1 MKTKLLNELGC
12 LALSVIVIIAGVE
25 PAFSQQDEGLQ
36 ASYTELK
43 FTSSVS
49 GDHGV
54 FDFVNSPT
62 KGARANTVLS
72 KIRGALGHG
81 GGVVL
86 SQGSAGYQ
94 TISSYINQPAS
105 YTVTPSIGRNGSVSP
120 STPQTAV
127 DGTSVDFTFTADSG
141 YELESLGGCDAGA
154 VYSGT
159 KFERT
164 VTVTVSASTGD
175 CTLSATFKELVDPSV
190 LKVALEEPVKG
201 QVHTGVGNLRGWAI
215 ASEGITKV
223 EILVDGV
230 LAFEAP
236 YGGERGDVGGAFP
249 DVAGSSESGFS
260 LAYNYSSLSAGP
272 HTITAVAH
280 DALGETKK
288 SAARFEVVRFDSPFI
303 SDPNAVNLD
312 NASCTVSSDEIS
324 IVDALVE
331 GPVYDLRLEWRT
343 AEQGFEIIEIR

>member
-1 MKTKLLNELGC
+1 MSGKVRQEPIRVGLISITGLMWLWLFVTNTATGQTAE
-12 LALSVIVIIAGVE
+12 AFYASDVESIVQGKCIRCHRSG
-25 PAFSQQDEGLQ
+25 GQ
-36 ASYTELK
+36 ASYTKLI

-49 GDHGV
+49 GNHNV
-54 FDFVNSPT
+54 FDRFVNSPT

-94 TISSYINQPAS
+94 TF
-105 YTVTPSIGRNGSVSP
+105 
-120 STPQTAV
+120 STYV
-127 DGTSVDFTFTADSG
+127 D
-141 YELESLGGCDAGA
+141 L
-154 VYSGT
+154 
-159 KFERT
+159 
-164 VTVTVSASTGD
+164 
-175 CTLSATFKELVDPSV
+175 LSADEQPVDPGV
-190 LKVALEEPVKG
+190 LKVSLEEPREG

-260 LAYNYSSLSAGP
+260 LAYSYSSLSAGS

-280 DALGETKK
+280 NALGETKK
-288 SAARFEVVRFDSPFI
+288 SAARFEVVRFDSAFI
-303 SDPNAVNLD
+303 STRMP
-312 NASCTVSSDEIS
+312 
-324 IVDALVE
+324 
-331 GPVYDLRLEWRT
+331 
-343 AEQGFEIIEIR
+343 

>member
-1 MKTKLLNELGC
+1 MTRKVKQSQICWGLT
-12 LALSVIVIIAGVE
+12 SIAGFTWLLVANMASGQTAE
-25 PAFSQQDEGLQ
+25 AFYASDVDSIVQ
-36 ASYTELK
+36 AKCIRCHRSGGQAGSTALRYTA
-43 FTSSVS
+43 SVS
-49 GDHGV
+49 GNHRV
-54 FDFVNSPT
+54 IESYVNNPT
-62 KGARANTVLS
+62 KGARANRLLS
-72 KIRGALGHG
+72 KITGGSGHG
-81 GGVVL
+81 GGRVV
-86 SQGSAGYQ
+86 SQGSADYQ
-94 TISSYINQPAS
+94 TLSTYMDLLTNDEQP
-105 YTVTPSIGRNGSVSP
+105 
-120 STPQTAV
+120 
-127 DGTSVDFTFTADSG
+127 
-141 YELESLGGCDAGA
+141 
-154 VYSGT
+154 
-159 KFERT
+159 
-164 VTVTVSASTGD
+164 
-175 CTLSATFKELVDPSV
+175 VDPGV
-190 LKVALEEPVKG
+190 LKVTLEEPVKE
-201 QVHTGVGNLRGWAI
+201 QVHTGVGNLRGWAV

-280 DALGETKK
+280 SALGETKE

-303 SDPNAVNLD
+303 SDPNAVNLN

-331 GPVYDLRLEWRT
+331 GSVYDLRLGWRA

>member
-12 LALSVIVIIAGVE
+12 LALSVVVIIAGVE
-25 PAFSQQDEGLQ
+25 PAFSQQDEGVQ
-36 ASYTELK
+36 ASYTKLK
-43 FTSSVS
+43 FTNSVS
-49 GDHGV
+49 GNHGV
-54 FDFVNSPT
+54 FDRFVNTPT

-81 GGVVL
+81 GGQVL
-86 SQGSAGYQ
+86 SQGSADYQ
-94 TISSYINQPAS
+94 TFSSYVDLLSDEQP
-105 YTVTPSIGRNGSVSP
+105 
-120 STPQTAV
+120 
-127 DGTSVDFTFTADSG
+127 
-141 YELESLGGCDAGA
+141 
-154 VYSGT
+154 
-159 KFERT
+159 
-164 VTVTVSASTGD
+164 
-175 CTLSATFKELVDPSV
+175 VDPSV

-280 DALGETKK
+280 NALGETKK

-303 SDPNAVNLD
+303 SDPNAVNLN

-331 GPVYDLRLEWRT
+331 GSVYDLRLEWRT

>member
-1 MKTKLLNELGC
+1 MSWNGRQRPICVGLLNIIGLMWLFATNTAIGQTAE
-12 LALSVIVIIAGVE
+12 AFYASDVDSIVQRKCISCHRSG
-25 PAFSQQDEGLQ
+25 GQ
-36 ASYTELK
+36 ASYTELRY
-43 FTSSVS
+43 TASVS
-49 GDHGV
+49 GNHRV
-54 FDFVNSPT
+54 LESYVNSPT
-62 KGARANTVLS
+62 KGARANRVLS
-72 KIRGALGHG
+72 KITGGSGHG
-81 GGVVL
+81 GGRVI
-86 SQGSAGYQ
+86 SQGSADYQ
-94 TISSYINQPAS
+94 TFSSYMDLLSDEQP
-105 YTVTPSIGRNGSVSP
+105 I
-120 STPQTAV
+120 
-127 DGTSVDFTFTADSG
+127 
-141 YELESLGGCDAGA
+141 
-154 VYSGT
+154 
-159 KFERT
+159 
-164 VTVTVSASTGD
+164 
-175 CTLSATFKELVDPSV
+175 DPSV

-249 DVAGSSESGFS
+249 DVAGSRESGFS

-280 DALGETKK
+280 NALGETKK

-303 SDPNAVNLD
+303 SDPNAVNLN

-331 GPVYDLRLEWRT
+331 GSVHDLRLEWRT